1 MSIAKV
7 TEIIAASPKGFED
20 ALQEGIARANKT
32 LKNVQG
38 AWVSEQ
44 KVMVEKGKIT
54 EYRVTM
60 RVTFVLKN

>member
-7 TEIIAASPKGFED
+7 TEIISSSPTSFDD
-20 ALQEGIARANKT
+20 AIRKGIARASKT
-32 LKNVQG
+32 LTNIQG

-44 KVMVEKGKIT
+44 KVEVSGKKIT

-60 RVTFVLKN
+60 RVTFILKD